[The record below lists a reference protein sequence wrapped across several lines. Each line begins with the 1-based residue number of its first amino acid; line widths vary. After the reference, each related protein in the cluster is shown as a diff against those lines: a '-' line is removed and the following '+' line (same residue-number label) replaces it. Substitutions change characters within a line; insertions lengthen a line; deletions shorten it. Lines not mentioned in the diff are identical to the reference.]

1 MTRMTQ
7 EECAK
12 KLAAWLRE
20 NAGCTYYTYYNSD
33 DNLRGFGIDGEVDLM
48 DMAIFVLDTLCDRI
62 VAPVDAEK
70 VLING

>member
-1 MTRMTQ
+1 MSMTQ

-20 NAGCTYYTYYNSD
+20 NAGFTYYDSD

-48 DMAIFVLDTLCDRI
+48 DMAIFVLDTICEPSNHLAR
-62 VAPVDAEK
+62 
-70 VLING
+70 